1 MPWMSDAQDSLAPNA
16 GPRQPSWW
24 LLLPCVGVFVLSV
37 AIFSLTAFG
46 LDRLVAAGREALAS
60 GKAPVHAFA
69 EFHARLSWAGTVL
82 VFYCAF
88 LAAAIYSARV
98 VLKHRAAGHKAMPVW
113 AGLITGLLMLG
124 YLAYSGR
131 VQNNFSYIFYF
142 TLDLLTASQRYDAA
156 QLAAIQAVLYILNI
170 LAGVV
175 PVLGLITAGCCA
187 LSSAQTARTPD
198 IETIKDQM
206 RELKTIAGFGS
217 ALLVSGVLHMVT
229 WLRWP
234 AALFHQT
241 PLAQDIAAFAEAMGL
256 YWGATF
262 SLVIAAFYVPAAAH
276 LHRRA
281 EACFRA
287 HPELARDTDLQTWLR
302 EHGLAMVSPQQLPPL
317 LAVLAPLLAEPI
329 GSLLSKV
336 SGSPIVGG

>member
-1 MPWMSDAQDSLAPNA
+1 MET
-16 GPRQPSWW
+16 WW
-24 LLLPCVGVFVLSV
+24 LLLPSVGVFVLSV

-46 LDRLVAAGREALAS
+46 LDRLVAVGREALAG
-60 GKAPVHAFA
+60 GKAPVHVFA
-69 EFHARLSWAGTVL
+69 EVHARLSWAGTVL

-98 VLKHRAAGHKAMPVW
+98 VMKHRSASRNAMPLW

-131 VQNNFSYIFYF
+131 SHNNFSYIFYF
-142 TLDLLTASQRYDAA
+142 TIDLLTASQRYDPA
-156 QLAAIQAVLYILNI
+156 QLSVIHAVLFVLNI

-187 LSSAQTARTPD
+187 MTSAQTARTPD
-198 IETIKDQM
+198 IEVIKEQM

-217 ALLVSGVLHMVT
+217 ALLVAGILHMVT

-262 SLVIAAFYVPAAAH
+262 SLVLAAFYVPAAAH

-287 HPELARDTDLQTWLR
+287 RPELARETDLQTWLR

-317 LAVLAPLLAEPI
+317 LAVLAPLLAEPV